1 MTALERSGR
10 HRRRSTRRLSL
21 LASVVVTGTLVLGAA
36 SARAEAPIEG
46 VWSFNGGKVAIQAQ
60 PAGNFTGTVVAAMKL
75 SECEHPVGE
84 LMWTDI
90 APQADGSFWG
100 FHEWYEKVKST
111 GECRPDPTRGL
122 TAWRVMPV
130 TGGARFLRVCFSQPG
145 SKSQPTI
152 APDGTTAGATYG
164 CVDSAL
170 IAPLPEKVVPA
181 SFDQYVKLPS
191 SRRCFDRSKM
201 RIRVDDPRNDP
212 FVKVV
217 VKLRSGKIVRTA
229 KLEHRRGA
237 VIAILDLRGLPAGR
251 FTVSVRLTTALGEHL
266 SGRRAYRRCGRGR
279 GHGPHLH
286 HH

>member
-1 MTALERSGR
+1 MLACAAALA
-10 HRRRSTRRLSL
+10 T
-21 LASVVVTGTLVLGAA
+21 LALGAT

-60 PAGNFTGTVVAAMKL
+60 QGGTFTGTVVSPIKL
-75 SECEHPVGE
+75 AECEHPVGE

-90 APQADGSFWG
+90 TPQSDGSYWG
-100 FHEWYEKVKST
+100 FHEWYEMVKST
-111 GECRPDPTRGL
+111 GECKPDPTRGL
-122 TAWRVMPV
+122 TAWRVLPAS
-130 TGGARFLRVCFSQPG
+130 GGARFLRVCFSQPG

-164 CVDSAL
+164 CADSAL

-191 SRRCFDRSKM
+191 SRRCFDRSRM
-201 RIRVDDPRNDP
+201 RIRINDPQNDP
-212 FVKVV
+212 FVRVV

-229 KLEHRRGA
+229 KLERRRGG
-237 VIAILDLRGLPAGR
+237 VVAILNLKGLPAGR
-251 FTVSVRLTTALGEHL
+251 FTVTVRLTTALGEHL
-266 SGRRAYRRCGRGR
+266 SGRRTYRRCAAGKRHR
-279 GHGPHLH
+279 HSH